1 MNGAASDPVPDFD
14 ADALDVFLRKA
25 LPGLEGPMRLERV
38 AGGQS
43 NPTFF
48 VTYDSRRLVLRK
60 QPAGELLPSAH
71 AIDREFRVISALAK
85 TDVPVPPA
93 LLFCEDRAAVG
104 TPFYVMER
112 VEGRVFHDCILPGVA
127 PAERR
132 AMYGSMAKTLAA
144 LHNVHFAA
152 VGLGDFGRPGNYFAR
167 QIGRWTRQWELS
179 RTRDDA
185 DIDQLIAWLP
195 QHLPADETTSLVHG
209 DYRIGNLMFH
219 PTEPRVVALLDW
231 ELSTL
236 GHPLADLA
244 HSAIAWLSRPEEYGG
259 LAGIDLDA
267 LGIPDLAQ
275 YEADYATEARH
286 GLRLAPFHLAF
297 VLFRWSV
304 IFEGI
309 AARAKAGTASDE
321 NAAQTGQLAA
331 IFARRAAGLI

>member
-1 MNGAASDPVPDFD
+1 MNGAASDPVRDFD
-14 ADALDVFLRKA
+14 ADALDIFLRKA
-25 LPGLEGPMRLERV
+25 LAGLEGPMRLDRV

-60 QPAGELLPSAH
+60 QPAGDLLPSAH
-71 AIDREFRVISALAK
+71 AVDREFRVISALAK
-85 TDVPVPPA
+85 TDVPVPSA
-93 LLFCEDRAAVG
+93 LLFCEDRAVVG

-112 VEGRVFHDCILPGVA
+112 VEGRVFHDCIMPGVA

-132 AMYGSMAKTLAA
+132 AMYGAMAKTLAA
-144 LHNVHFAA
+144 LHNVPFAA
-152 VGLGDFGRPGNYFAR
+152 AGLGDFGRPGNYFAR

-185 DIDQLIAWLP
+185 DIDRLIAWLP

-219 PTEPRVVALLDW
+219 PKEPRIVALLDW

-244 HSAIAWLSRPEEYGG
+244 HNAIAWLSRPEEYGG

-275 YEADYATEARH
+275 YESDYAAEARH
-286 GLRLAPFHLAF
+286 GLRLTPFHIAF

-309 AARAKAGTASDE
+309 AGRAKAGTASNE

-331 IFARRAAGLI
+331 AFARRAASLI